1 MQSNQPDLRADDK
14 NKKPVS
20 DKSPALMLMRVLQ
33 GALIGGGAILPGVSG
48 GVLAVVFG
56 IYRPMMELLSHP
68 FRALKKNL
76 WLFIPIVIGVGIGF
90 VGFAK
95 LMALLFAEDSP
106 YPISLFVGLILGTV
120 PSLLKTARSQG
131 RKPAADMTA
140 LILTFAGL
148 LAFLIILEGTGSMN
162 LTLTPV
168 WALISGLIWGFSL
181 IVPGLSSSSIL
192 IFMGLYKSIMDDVG
206 RLQLGT
212 VIPPANVH
220 NSSIL
225 DFTPARH
232 WDLTLIKRVLIHI
245 NPEVLLQVYDKLFAA
260 CGRYLMVAEYYN
272 PAPVAIPYRGRSDR
286 LFKRDFAGEIMDR
299 HPQLQLVDYGFDY
312 RRDPNFPQDDITWF
326 LMEKQE

>member
-1 MQSNQPDLRADDK
+1 MQSNQPDMRADDK

-20 DKSPALMLMRVLQ
+20 EKSPALMLMRVLQ
-33 GALIGGGAILPGVSG
+33 GALIGGDAILPGVSG

-212 VIPPANVH
+212 VIP
-220 NSSIL
+220 
-225 DFTPARH
+225 
-232 WDLTLIKRVLIHI
+232 
-245 NPEVLLQVYDKLFAA
+245 LLLGIALVAFLFA
-260 CGRYLMVAEYYN
+260 RVIDSLFNKHFSVASH
-272 PAPVAIPYRGRSDR
+272 AIVGLVLASTIMIIPRVYAG
-286 LFKRDFAGEIMDR
+286 LGQILLCLGLAVIGFAGAWY
-299 HPQLQLVDYGFDY
+299 LGVWG
-312 RRDPNFPQDDITWF
+312 
-326 LMEKQE
+326 EKYEAHK

>member
-20 DKSPALMLMRVLQ
+20 EKSPALMLMRVLQ

-212 VIPPANVH
+212 VIP
-220 NSSIL
+220 
-225 DFTPARH
+225 
-232 WDLTLIKRVLIHI
+232 
-245 NPEVLLQVYDKLFAA
+245 LLLGIALVAFLFA
-260 CGRYLMVAEYYN
+260 RVIDSLFNKHFSVASH
-272 PAPVAIPYRGRSDR
+272 AIVGLVLASTIMIIPRVYAG
-286 LFKRDFAGEIMDR
+286 LGQILLCLALVVIGFAGAWY
-299 HPQLQLVDYGFDY
+299 LGVWG
-312 RRDPNFPQDDITWF
+312 
-326 LMEKQE
+326 EKYEAHK

>member
-1 MQSNQPDLRADDK
+1 MQSNQPDIRADDK
-14 NKKPVS
+14 NKRPVS

-212 VIPPANVH
+212 VIP
-220 NSSIL
+220 
-225 DFTPARH
+225 
-232 WDLTLIKRVLIHI
+232 
-245 NPEVLLQVYDKLFAA
+245 LLLGIALVAFLFA
-260 CGRYLMVAEYYN
+260 RVIDSLFNKHFSVASH
-272 PAPVAIPYRGRSDR
+272 AIVGLVLASTIMIIPRVYAGLGQILLCLS
-286 LFKRDFAGEIMDR
+286 LAVIGFAGAWY
-299 HPQLQLVDYGFDY
+299 LGVWG
-312 RRDPNFPQDDITWF
+312 
-326 LMEKQE
+326 EKYEAHK

>member
-14 NKKPVS
+14 NKRPVS

-140 LILTFAGL
+140 LGLTFAGL

-168 WALISGLIWGFSL
+168 WALISGLIWGFIIGKGGSML
-181 IVPGLSSSSIL
+181 KRIWQESR
-192 IFMGLYKSIMDDVG
+192 MDIEWMLGCPVN
-206 RLQLGT
+206 LQLW
-212 VIPPANVH
+212 VK
-220 NSSIL
+220 
-225 DFTPARH
+225 
-232 WDLTLIKRVLIHI
+232 IKEDWRNRPGMLH
-245 NPEVLLQVYDKLFAA
+245 ELGY
-260 CGRYLMVAEYYN
+260 E
-272 PAPVAIPYRGRSDR
+272 
-286 LFKRDFAGEIMDR
+286 
-299 HPQLQLVDYGFDY
+299 
-312 RRDPNFPQDDITWF
+312 
-326 LMEKQE
+326 

>member
-212 VIPPANVH
+212 VIPLLLGIALVAFLFARVIDSLFNKHFSVASHAIVGLVLASTIMIIPRVYAGLGQ
-220 NSSIL
+220 IL
-225 DFTPARH
+225 LCLSLAVIGFAGA
-232 WDLTLIKRVLIHI
+232 WDLGVW
-245 NPEVLLQVYDKLFAA
+245 
-260 CGRYLMVAEYYN
+260 
-272 PAPVAIPYRGRSDR
+272 
-286 LFKRDFAGEIMDR
+286 GEKYEA
-299 HPQLQLVDYGFDY
+299 H
-312 RRDPNFPQDDITWF
+312 
-326 LMEKQE
+326 K

>member
-1 MQSNQPDLRADDK
+1 MQSNQPDMRADDK
-14 NKKPVS
+14 NKRPVS

-212 VIPPANVH
+212 VIP
-220 NSSIL
+220 
-225 DFTPARH
+225 
-232 WDLTLIKRVLIHI
+232 
-245 NPEVLLQVYDKLFAA
+245 LLLGIALVAFLFA
-260 CGRYLMVAEYYN
+260 RVIDSLFNKHFSVASH
-272 PAPVAIPYRGRSDR
+272 AIVGLVLASTIMIIPRE
-286 LFKRDFAGEIMDR
+286 FAGFGQI
-299 HPQLQLVDYGFDY
+299 LICLVLAVIGFAGAWY
-312 RRDPNFPQDDITWF
+312 LGVWG
-326 LMEKQE
+326 EKYEAHK

>member
-1 MQSNQPDLRADDK
+1 MQSNQPDMRADDK
-14 NKKPVS
+14 DKKPVR

-140 LILTFAGL
+140 LILTFTGL

-162 LTLTPV
+162 LSLTPV

-206 RLQLGT
+206 RQQLGT
-212 VIPPANVH
+212 VIP
-220 NSSIL
+220 
-225 DFTPARH
+225 
-232 WDLTLIKRVLIHI
+232 
-245 NPEVLLQVYDKLFAA
+245 LLLGIALVAFLFA
-260 CGRYLMVAEYYN
+260 RMIDSLFNKHFSVASHAIVGLVLASTIMIIPREY
-272 PAPVAIPYRGRSDR
+272 AGLGQILLCLGLAVAG
-286 LFKRDFAGEIMDR
+286 FAGAWY
-299 HPQLQLVDYGFDY
+299 LGVWG
-312 RRDPNFPQDDITWF
+312 
-326 LMEKQE
+326 EKYEAHK

>member
-1 MQSNQPDLRADDK
+1 MQSNQPDMRADDK
-14 NKKPVS
+14 NKRPVS

-212 VIPPANVH
+212 VIP
-220 NSSIL
+220 
-225 DFTPARH
+225 
-232 WDLTLIKRVLIHI
+232 
-245 NPEVLLQVYDKLFAA
+245 LLLGIALVAFLFA
-260 CGRYLMVAEYYN
+260 RVIDSLFNKHFSVASH
-272 PAPVAIPYRGRSDR
+272 AIVGLVLASTIMIIPRVYAGLGQILLCLS
-286 LFKRDFAGEIMDR
+286 LAVIGFAGAWY
-299 HPQLQLVDYGFDY
+299 LGVWG
-312 RRDPNFPQDDITWF
+312 
-326 LMEKQE
+326 EKYEAHK

>member
-20 DKSPALMLMRVLQ
+20 EKSPALMLMRVLQ

-95 LMALLFAEDSP
+95 LMAMLFAEDSP

-212 VIPPANVH
+212 VIP
-220 NSSIL
+220 
-225 DFTPARH
+225 
-232 WDLTLIKRVLIHI
+232 
-245 NPEVLLQVYDKLFAA
+245 LLLGIALVAFLFA
-260 CGRYLMVAEYYN
+260 RVIDSLFNKHFSVASH
-272 PAPVAIPYRGRSDR
+272 AIVGLVLASTIMIIPRVYAGLGQILLCLS
-286 LFKRDFAGEIMDR
+286 LAVIGFAGAWY
-299 HPQLQLVDYGFDY
+299 LGVWG
-312 RRDPNFPQDDITWF
+312 
-326 LMEKQE
+326 EKYEAHK

>member
-14 NKKPVS
+14 NKKTVS
-20 DKSPALMLMRVLQ
+20 EKSPALMLMRVLQ

-212 VIPPANVH
+212 VIP
-220 NSSIL
+220 
-225 DFTPARH
+225 
-232 WDLTLIKRVLIHI
+232 
-245 NPEVLLQVYDKLFAA
+245 LLLGIALVAFLFA
-260 CGRYLMVAEYYN
+260 RVIDSLFNKHFSVASHAIVGLVLASTIMIIPREYAG
-272 PAPVAIPYRGRSDR
+272 PGQILLCLALAVIG
-286 LFKRDFAGEIMDR
+286 FAGAWY
-299 HPQLQLVDYGFDY
+299 LGVWG
-312 RRDPNFPQDDITWF
+312 
-326 LMEKQE
+326 EKYEAHK

>member
-1 MQSNQPDLRADDK
+1 MQSNQPDLRANDK

-140 LILTFAGL
+140 LGLTFAGL

-212 VIPPANVH
+212 VIP
-220 NSSIL
+220 
-225 DFTPARH
+225 
-232 WDLTLIKRVLIHI
+232 
-245 NPEVLLQVYDKLFAA
+245 LLLGIALVAFLFA
-260 CGRYLMVAEYYN
+260 RVIDSLFNKHFSVASHAIVGLVLASTIMIIPREY
-272 PAPVAIPYRGRSDR
+272 AGLGQILLCLALAVIG
-286 LFKRDFAGEIMDR
+286 FAGAWY
-299 HPQLQLVDYGFDY
+299 LGVWG
-312 RRDPNFPQDDITWF
+312 
-326 LMEKQE
+326 EKYEAHK

>member
-1 MQSNQPDLRADDK
+1 MQSNQPDMRADDK

-212 VIPPANVH
+212 VIP
-220 NSSIL
+220 
-225 DFTPARH
+225 
-232 WDLTLIKRVLIHI
+232 
-245 NPEVLLQVYDKLFAA
+245 LLLGIALVAFLFA
-260 CGRYLMVAEYYN
+260 RVIDSLFNKHFSVASH
-272 PAPVAIPYRGRSDR
+272 AIVGLVLASTIMIIPRVYAGLGQILLCLS
-286 LFKRDFAGEIMDR
+286 LAVIGFAGAWY
-299 HPQLQLVDYGFDY
+299 LGVWG
-312 RRDPNFPQDDITWF
+312 
-326 LMEKQE
+326 EKYEAHK

>member
-1 MQSNQPDLRADDK
+1 MQSNQPDMRADDK

-20 DKSPALMLMRVLQ
+20 EKSPALMLMRVLQ

-140 LILTFAGL
+140 LGLTFAGL

-212 VIPPANVH
+212 VIP
-220 NSSIL
+220 
-225 DFTPARH
+225 
-232 WDLTLIKRVLIHI
+232 
-245 NPEVLLQVYDKLFAA
+245 LLLGIALVAFLFA
-260 CGRYLMVAEYYN
+260 RVIDSLFNKHFSVASHAIVGLVLASTIMIIPREY
-272 PAPVAIPYRGRSDR
+272 AGLGQILLCLALAVIG
-286 LFKRDFAGEIMDR
+286 FAGAWY
-299 HPQLQLVDYGFDY
+299 LGVWG
-312 RRDPNFPQDDITWF
+312 
-326 LMEKQE
+326 EKYEAHK

>member
-1 MQSNQPDLRADDK
+1 MQSNQPDMRADDK
-14 NKKPVS
+14 NKWPVS

-212 VIPPANVH
+212 VIP
-220 NSSIL
+220 
-225 DFTPARH
+225 
-232 WDLTLIKRVLIHI
+232 
-245 NPEVLLQVYDKLFAA
+245 LLLGIALVAFLFA
-260 CGRYLMVAEYYN
+260 RVIDSLFNKHFSVASH
-272 PAPVAIPYRGRSDR
+272 AIVGLVLASTIMIIPRVYAGLGQILLCLS
-286 LFKRDFAGEIMDR
+286 LAVIGFAGAWY
-299 HPQLQLVDYGFDY
+299 LGVWG
-312 RRDPNFPQDDITWF
+312 
-326 LMEKQE
+326 EKYEAHK

>member
-14 NKKPVS
+14 NKRPVS

-212 VIPPANVH
+212 VIP
-220 NSSIL
+220 
-225 DFTPARH
+225 
-232 WDLTLIKRVLIHI
+232 
-245 NPEVLLQVYDKLFAA
+245 LLLGIALVAFLFA
-260 CGRYLMVAEYYN
+260 RVIDSLFNKHFSVASH
-272 PAPVAIPYRGRSDR
+272 AIVGLVLASTIMIIPRVYAGLGQILLCLS
-286 LFKRDFAGEIMDR
+286 LAVIGFAGAWY
-299 HPQLQLVDYGFDY
+299 LGVWG
-312 RRDPNFPQDDITWF
+312 
-326 LMEKQE
+326 EKYEAHK

>member
-1 MQSNQPDLRADDK
+1 MQSKAKDRDPK
-14 NKKPVS
+14 
-20 DKSPALMLMRVLQ
+20 LMLMRIVQ

-68 FRALKKNL
+68 IRALKKNL
-76 WLFIPIVIGVGIGF
+76 WLFIPIIIGVGIGF

-95 LMALLFAEDSP
+95 PMALLFAEDSP

-140 LILTFAGL
+140 LILTFTGL

-212 VIPPANVH
+212 VIP
-220 NSSIL
+220 
-225 DFTPARH
+225 
-232 WDLTLIKRVLIHI
+232 
-245 NPEVLLQVYDKLFAA
+245 LLLGIALVAFLFA
-260 CGRYLMVAEYYN
+260 RVIDSLFNKHFSVASH
-272 PAPVAIPYRGRSDR
+272 AIVGLVLASTIMIIPRVYAGLGQILLCLS
-286 LFKRDFAGEIMDR
+286 LAVIGFAGAWY
-299 HPQLQLVDYGFDY
+299 LGVWG
-312 RRDPNFPQDDITWF
+312 
-326 LMEKQE
+326 EKYEAHK

>member
-1 MQSNQPDLRADDK
+1 MQSNQPDMRADDK
-14 NKKPVS
+14 NKRPVS

-212 VIPPANVH
+212 VIP
-220 NSSIL
+220 
-225 DFTPARH
+225 
-232 WDLTLIKRVLIHI
+232 
-245 NPEVLLQVYDKLFAA
+245 LLLGIALVAFLFA
-260 CGRYLMVAEYYN
+260 RVIDSLFNKRFSVASH
-272 PAPVAIPYRGRSDR
+272 AIVGLVLASTIMIIPRVYAG
-286 LFKRDFAGEIMDR
+286 LGQILLCLGLAVIGFAGAWY
-299 HPQLQLVDYGFDY
+299 LGVWG
-312 RRDPNFPQDDITWF
+312 
-326 LMEKQE
+326 EKYEAHK

>member
-1 MQSNQPDLRADDK
+1 MQSNQPDMRADDK
-14 NKKPVS
+14 NKRPVS

-140 LILTFAGL
+140 LGLTFAGL

-212 VIPPANVH
+212 VIP
-220 NSSIL
+220 
-225 DFTPARH
+225 
-232 WDLTLIKRVLIHI
+232 
-245 NPEVLLQVYDKLFAA
+245 LLLGIALVAFLFA
-260 CGRYLMVAEYYN
+260 RVIDSLFNKHFSVASHAIVGLVLASTIMIIPREY
-272 PAPVAIPYRGRSDR
+272 AGLGQILLCLALAVIG
-286 LFKRDFAGEIMDR
+286 FAGAWY
-299 HPQLQLVDYGFDY
+299 LGVWG
-312 RRDPNFPQDDITWF
+312 
-326 LMEKQE
+326 EKYEAHK

>member
-1 MQSNQPDLRADDK
+1 MQSNQPDMRADDK

-20 DKSPALMLMRVLQ
+20 EKSPALMLMRVLQ

-131 RKPAADMTA
+131 RKPASDMTA

-212 VIPPANVH
+212 VIP
-220 NSSIL
+220 
-225 DFTPARH
+225 
-232 WDLTLIKRVLIHI
+232 
-245 NPEVLLQVYDKLFAA
+245 LLLGIALVAFLFA
-260 CGRYLMVAEYYN
+260 RVIDSLFNKHFSVASH
-272 PAPVAIPYRGRSDR
+272 AIVGLVLASTIMIIPLVYAG
-286 LFKRDFAGEIMDR
+286 LGQILLCLGLAVIGFAGAWY
-299 HPQLQLVDYGFDY
+299 LGVWG
-312 RRDPNFPQDDITWF
+312 
-326 LMEKQE
+326 EKYEAHK

>member
-1 MQSNQPDLRADDK
+1 MQSNQPDMRADDK
-14 NKKPVS
+14 KKKPVS

-212 VIPPANVH
+212 VIP
-220 NSSIL
+220 
-225 DFTPARH
+225 
-232 WDLTLIKRVLIHI
+232 
-245 NPEVLLQVYDKLFAA
+245 LLLGIALVAFLFA
-260 CGRYLMVAEYYN
+260 RVIDSLFNKHFSVASH
-272 PAPVAIPYRGRSDR
+272 AIVGLVLASTIMIIPRVYAG
-286 LFKRDFAGEIMDR
+286 LGQILLCLGLAVIGFAGAWY
-299 HPQLQLVDYGFDY
+299 LGVWG
-312 RRDPNFPQDDITWF
+312 
-326 LMEKQE
+326 EKYEAHK